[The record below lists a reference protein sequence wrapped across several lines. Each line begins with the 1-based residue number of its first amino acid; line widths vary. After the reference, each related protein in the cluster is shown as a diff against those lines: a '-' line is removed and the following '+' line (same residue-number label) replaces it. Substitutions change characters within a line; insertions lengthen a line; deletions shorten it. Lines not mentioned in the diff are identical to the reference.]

1 MRRVEATGPAV
12 QLVGAL
18 VAIALLAAVVPQYW
32 LFLGTTALVTAIALS
47 GLGIVTGRAGM
58 ISLCQM
64 SFMALGAWVVCEL
77 NVQAVPGGLVVW
89 VLIGGVAAVPLGVL
103 LGLPALRLRGVH
115 LAVVT
120 LGFAAA
126 ADVIIAAAG
135 FPGATTFQQVLRPS
149 LIASDTAYF
158 VFTALVFVAGAVGI
172 RLLGRTRY
180 GTAWR
185 ALRFSERAT
194 AAAGMSVP
202 RAKLAA
208 FALSA
213 FFGGIAGG
221 VLAGQIGVMTAQN
234 FDTVDSL
241 ILLVVA
247 VMAGSEYAGGA
258 VAGGI
263 LMVFV
268 PEIFRKIGIPQDWG
282 SLVFAVGAVQTLS
295 TGLSMSEDLVRRFR
309 RRRALPA
316 ERPQGAG
323 GQDVAVTP
331 TATPAAAPAAV
342 VPSRGDR
349 PVLVVEGLSV
359 AYGRI
364 TALGG
369 VDLVVPERT
378 VMGLIGPNGA
388 GKSTFTDAVTGFI
401 PGATGS
407 VTLDGQRLDGLPV
420 HRRAA
425 AGLRRT
431 FQQDRVAPGL
441 TVAGFLRFSAHR
453 RVSTAELEEMVGFLN
468 LGALERHVSELDVG
482 SRRLLEVAGALLS
495 RPKVII
501 LDEPAAGLAHAE
513 SMELAERLTEVPSR
527 FGASVLLIEHDL
539 EMVRRAC
546 AEVVVLDFG
555 EVIAA
560 GPPATTLA
568 RPEVARAYLGDE
580 VALA

>member
-1 MRRVEATGPAV
+1 MRRVEATGPAA

-18 VAIALLAAVVPQYW
+18 AVIAVLAAVVPQYW
-32 LFLGTTALVTAIALS
+32 LFLGTSALVAAISLS
-47 GLGIVTGRAGM
+47 GLGVVTGRAGM

-77 NVQAVPGGLVVW
+77 NVLGAPGGLIVW
-89 VLIGGVAAVPLGVL
+89 VLVGGLAAVPLGVL

-135 FPGATTFQQVLRPS
+135 FPGATTFQPVLRPS
-149 LIASDTAYF
+149 LIAGDTAYF
-158 VFTALVFVAGAVGI
+158 VFAALVFVAGAVAM

-213 FFGGIAGG
+213 FFGGLAGG
-221 VLAGQIGVMTAQN
+221 VLSGQIGVVTAQN
-234 FDTVDSL
+234 FDTIDSL

-258 VAGGI
+258 IAGGV

-268 PEIFRKIGIPQDWG
+268 PEIFRGLGIPQDWG
-282 SLVFAVGAVQTLS
+282 SLVFAVGAVQTLT

-309 RRRALPA
+309 RRRAVPA
-316 ERPQGAG
+316 QAPRRTDEPGP
-323 GQDVAVTP
+323 AVTP
-331 TATPAAAPAAV
+331 V
-342 VPSRGDR
+342 KGER

-364 TALGG
+364 TALAE

-407 VTLDGQRLDGLPV
+407 VTLDGRKLDGLPV

-431 FQQDRVAPGL
+431 FQQDRVPPGL

-453 RVSTAELEEMVGFLN
+453 RVSAAELEEMADFLN
-468 LGALERHVSELDVG
+468 LGTLERHVSELDVG

-513 SMELAERLTEVPSR
+513 SMELAERLTEVPGR
-527 FGASVLLIEHDL
+527 FGTSVLLIEHDL

-555 EVIAA
+555 QVIAA

>member
-1 MRRVEATGPAV
+1 MRRVEATGPAA

-18 VAIALLAAVVPQYW
+18 AVIALLAAVVPQYW

-64 SFMALGAWVVCEL
+64 SFMALGAWIVCEL
-77 NVQAVPGGLVVW
+77 NVLAAPGGLVVW
-89 VLIGGVAAVPLGVL
+89 VLVGGIAAVPLGML

-149 LIASDTAYF
+149 FIATDTAYF
-158 VFTALVFVAGAVGI
+158 VFAALVFVAGAVAM

-213 FFGGIAGG
+213 FFGGVAGG
-221 VLAGQIGVMTAQN
+221 VLAGQIGVVTAQN

-241 ILLVVA
+241 VLLVVA

-258 VAGGI
+258 IAGGL

-268 PEIFRKIGIPQDWG
+268 PEIFKSIGIPQDWG
-282 SLVFAVGAVQTLS
+282 SLMFAVGAVQTLS

-309 RRRALPA
+309 RRRAVPE
-316 ERPQGAG
+316 ERRQRQERRAA
-323 GQDVAVTP
+323 AVTP
-331 TATPAAAPAAV
+331 V
-342 VPSRGDR
+342 RGEN

-364 TALGG
+364 TALAG

-407 VTLDGQRLDGLPV
+407 VTLDGRRLDGLPV

-431 FQQDRVAPGL
+431 FQQDRVPPGL

-453 RVSTAELEEMVGFLN
+453 RVSAAELEEMADFLN
-468 LGALERHVSELDVG
+468 VGALNRHVSELDVG

-513 SMELAERLTEVPSR
+513 SMELAERLTEVPGR

>member
-1 MRRVEATGPAV
+1 MRRVEMTGPAT

-18 VAIALLAAVVPQYW
+18 AAIVVLAAVVPQYW
-32 LFLGTTALVTAIALS
+32 LFLATTALVTAISLS

-77 NVQAVPGGLVVW
+77 NVLAAPGGLVLWILV
-89 VLIGGVAAVPLGVL
+89 GGLAAVPLGVL

-120 LGFAAA
+120 LGFSAA

-135 FPGATTFQQVLRPS
+135 FPGATTFQQVLRPAF
-149 LIASDTAYF
+149 LGTDTAYF
-158 VFTALVFVAGAVGI
+158 VFAALVFVAGAVAI

-194 AAAGMSVP
+194 AAAAMSVP

-221 VLAGQIGVMTAQN
+221 VLAGQIGVVTAQN

-258 VAGGI
+258 IAGGV

-268 PEIFRKIGIPQDWG
+268 PEILRGLGVPQDWG
-282 SLVFAVGAVQTLS
+282 SLLFAVGAVQTLS
-295 TGLSMSEDLVRRFR
+295 TGLSLSEDLVRRFR
-309 RRRALPA
+309 RRRAGAVPEEPA
-316 ERPQGAG
+316 RRAAHRASP
-323 GQDVAVTP
+323 TP
-331 TATPAAAPAAV
+331 P
-342 VPSRGDR
+342 RGER

-359 AYGRI
+359 SYGRI
-364 TALGG
+364 TALSG
-369 VDLVVPERT
+369 VNLVVPERT

-388 GKSTFTDAVTGFI
+388 GKSTFTDAVTGFVR
-401 PGATGS
+401 GATGS
-407 VTLDGQRLDGLPV
+407 VTLDGRRLDGLPV

-431 FQQDRVAPGL
+431 FQQDRVPPGL

-453 RVSTAELEEMVGFLN
+453 RVSTAELDEMAAFLN
-468 LGALERHVSELDVG
+468 LGALNRHVSELDVG

-513 SMELAERLTEVPSR
+513 SMELAERLMEVPAR

-560 GPPATTLA
+560 GPTATTLA

>member
-1 MRRVEATGPAV
+1 MRRVEMTGPAA
-12 QLVGAL
+12 QLAGAL
-18 VAIALLAAVVPQYW
+18 AAIAVLAALVPQYW
-32 LFLGTTALVTAIALS
+32 LFLGTTALVTAISLS

-77 NVQAVPGGLVVW
+77 NVLAAPGGLVLW
-89 VLIGGVAAVPLGVL
+89 ILLGGVAAVPLGVL

-120 LGFAAA
+120 LGFSAA

-135 FPGATTFQQVLRPS
+135 FPGATTFQQVLRPAF
-149 LIASDTAYF
+149 IATDTAYF
-158 VFTALVFVAGAVGI
+158 VFAALLFVAGAVAV

-194 AAAGMSVP
+194 AAAAMSVP

-221 VLAGQIGVMTAQN
+221 VLAGQIGVVTAQN

-258 VAGGI
+258 IAGGV

-268 PEIFRKIGIPQDWG
+268 PEILRGLGVPQDWG
-282 SLVFAVGAVQTLS
+282 SLLFAVGAVQTLS

-309 RRRALPA
+309 RRRAAAVSGEPGDRTSHRA
-316 ERPQGAG
+316 SG
-323 GQDVAVTP
+323 VTP
-331 TATPAAAPAAV
+331 E
-342 VPSRGDR
+342 RGER

-359 AYGRI
+359 SYGRV
-364 TALGG
+364 TALSG

-388 GKSTFTDAVTGFI
+388 GKSTFTDAVTGFVR
-401 PGATGS
+401 GATGS
-407 VTLDGQRLDGLPV
+407 VTLDGRRLDGLPV

-431 FQQDRVAPGL
+431 FQQDRVPPGL

-453 RVSTAELEEMVGFLN
+453 RVSAAELDEMAGFLN
-468 LGALERHVSELDVG
+468 LGALNRHVSELDVG

-513 SMELAERLTEVPSR
+513 SMELAERLTEVPGR